1 MRTLKLTIAYDGT
14 RYGGWQVQPNANTIQ
29 AELERAIY
37 QIVGEEVR
45 TTASGRTD
53 AGVHALGQVVS
64 CQTTSS
70 LSASRLVIAV
80 NSKLP
85 DDIRVLQ
92 VEEAIESF
100 HAIRNATRKR
110 YRYRIW
116 NANIMDVFQ
125 RQYLWHIPIPL
136 DTAEM
141 KRALEFFRGEHDF
154 MSFQSSGSPRKTTV
168 RNMIDVGFDV
178 RTVMGGQEISI
189 ELEANGFL
197 YNMVRN
203 IVGTLVWIGRG
214 NESAAWIPS
223 LIEAKNRREA
233 GMTAPAK
240 GLTLVQVWYDEGTSE
255 APHQA
260 ASIHT

>member
-14 RYGGWQVQPNANTIQ
+14 QYGGWQVQPNANTIQ
-29 AELERAIY
+29 AELERAIH
-37 QIVGEEVR
+37 QIVGEQVR

-53 AGVHALGQVVS
+53 AGVHALGQVIS
-64 CQTTSS
+64 CQTTST
-70 LSASRLVIAV
+70 LAASRLVVAI

-92 VEEAIESF
+92 AEDAPEGF

-116 NANIMDVFQ
+116 NANILDVFQ
-125 RQYLWHIPIPL
+125 RQFVWHIPIPL

-141 KRALEFFRGEHDF
+141 KRAIEQIRGEHDF
-154 MSFQSSGSPRKTTV
+154 MSFQSTGSPRKTTV
-168 RNMIDVGFDV
+168 RNMFDVGFEV
-178 RTVMGGQEISI
+178 RTVTGGQEISI
-189 ELEANGFL
+189 ELEADGFL

-214 NESAAWIPS
+214 HETAEWIPS

-240 GLTLVQVWYDEGTSE
+240 GLTLVQVWYDEE
-255 APHQA
+255 ADGMESRTA
-260 ASIHT
+260 MVHT

>member
-37 QIVGEEVR
+37 QIVGEQVR

-64 CQTTSS
+64 CQTTTS
-70 LSASRLVIAV
+70 LATSRLVNAI

-85 DDIRVLQ
+85 DDIRVLR
-92 VEEAIESF
+92 VEEAFKGF
-100 HAIRNATRKR
+100 HAIRDAIRKR

-116 NANIMDVFQ
+116 NANVANVFH
-125 RQYLWHIPIPL
+125 RQFVWHIPIPL
-136 DTAEM
+136 DTQEM
-141 KRALEFFRGEHDF
+141 KRAIELFRGEHDF
-154 MSFQSSGSPRKTTV
+154 MSFQSTGSPRKTTV
-168 RNMIDVGFDV
+168 RNMLDVELAV
-178 RTVMGGQEISI
+178 RTVAGGQEISI

-214 NESAAWIPS
+214 NESATWIPT
-223 LIEAKNRREA
+223 LIQAKNRREA

-240 GLTLVQVWYDEGTSE
+240 GLTLVQVWYDED
-255 APHQA
+255 PHSDDQVA
-260 ASIHT
+260 MPVQS